1 MQKAMK
7 FTVYP
12 VHTLLRAD
20 QPPKGAAVVIDTLRM
35 TTVAATAMENG
46 CKALWAVS
54 TVEEA
59 NELAQSAG
67 ALRGGERGAVRIDGF
82 ELSNSP
88 LEYTREAVGG
98 RSLVLTTTNGT
109 QAIASASGAPRLYL
123 GCLRNAGAVARLLR
137 GEEDVTIV
145 LAGTGGRFS
154 LEDALTA
161 GAILDRLGPGEDDD
175 MALAARTLYRQNRA
189 AIHELLSP
197 CAHYRHLQAIGYGAD
212 LSFCL
217 KEDCADAVPFRLAGE
232 GAFCARTTHE
242 TEEMK

>member
-1 MQKAMK
+1 MRV
-7 FTVYP
+7 TVYP

-20 QPPKGAAVVIDTLRM
+20 RPPRGAAVVIDTLRM
-35 TTVAATAMENG
+35 TSVAATALENG
-46 CKALWAVS
+46 CEALWAVS
-54 TVEEA
+54 TIEEA
-59 NELAQSAG
+59 NALAQSAG
-67 ALRGGERGAVRIDGF
+67 ALRGGERGAVKIDGF

-98 RSLVLTTTNGT
+98 RKLVLTTTNGT

-137 GEEDVTIV
+137 GEEDAAIV

-161 GAILDRLGPGEDDD
+161 GAILERLGAGEEDD
-175 MALAARTLYRQNRA
+175 MALAARTLYRQNRT
-189 AIHELLSP
+189 AIHELLSG
-197 CAHYRHLQAIGYGAD
+197 CAHYRRLLSLGYGAD

-217 KEDCADAVPFRLAGE
+217 KEDCADAVPFRKSGE
-232 GAFCARTTHE
+232 EAFHACAADE
-242 TEEMK
+242 MEEMR

>member
-1 MQKAMK
+1 MRV
-7 FTVYP
+7 TVYP

-20 QPPKGAAVVIDTLRM
+20 RPPRGAAVVIDTLRM
-35 TTVAATAMENG
+35 TTVAATALENG
-46 CKALWAVS
+46 CQALWAVS
-54 TVEEA
+54 TIEEA
-59 NELAQSAG
+59 NALAQSAG
-67 ALRGGERGAVRIDGF
+67 ALRGGERGAVKIDGF

-98 RSLVLTTTNGT
+98 RRLVLTTTNGT
-109 QAIASASGAPRLYL
+109 QAIASAAGAPRLYL
-123 GCLRNAGAVARLLR
+123 ACLRNAGAAARLLR
-137 GEEDVTIV
+137 GEEDVAIV

-161 GAILDRLGPGEDDD
+161 GAILDRLGACEEDD
-175 MALAARTLYRQNRA
+175 MALAARTLYRQNRT

-212 LSFCL
+212 LDFCL

-232 GAFCARTTHE
+232 EAFHTRATHE